1 MQVVAFDDARP
12 DTIPCATTPA
22 KLPETPFKKA
32 HAPQI
37 PWFGGENPIQDSDRS
52 AQPAPKPLRRALRNR
67 NRQSPGRYQKIPHS
81 MAKPGLPA
89 VRGGYASR
97 PPSRIFRSEIKRRQI
112 FVENA
117 FHRQTPPPPRRRR
130 RTIRVFGY
138 SAEFSAGTGP
148 FSART
153 RAISRLPIER
163 SSASLAFAPA
173 LGEVLPSSQ

>member
-52 AQPAPKPLRRALRNR
+52 AQPAQNLCGEPFGIGIAKA
-67 NRQSPGRYQKIPHS
+67 PGAIKKSRIAC
-81 MAKPGLPA
+81 AKPGLPA

-117 FHRQTPPPPRRRR
+117 FHRQAPPPPRRRR

>member
-1 MQVVAFDDARP
+1 MSHSTTRGPTQYLVRP
-12 DTIPCATTPA
+12 PRRN
-22 KLPETPFKKA
+22 F
-32 HAPQI
+32 
-37 PWFGGENPIQDSDRS
+37 
-52 AQPAPKPLRRALRNR
+52 PKPRSKRRTHPRFPGLAAKI
-67 NRQSPGRYQKIPHS
+67 QSKIPTAPPS
-81 MAKPGLPA
+81 RRQNLCGEPFGIGIAKAPGAIKKSRIACAKPGLPA